1 MAVTN
6 SAHDTSWAHAPSFE
20 AFISVPLQ
28 TTTSGRDCEEEY
40 GLGLKKEGRWAV
52 TSLGARGALIGGT
65 ATAGFL

>member
-28 TTTSGRDCEEEY
+28 TTISGRDCEEEY
-40 GLGLKKEGRWAV
+40 GLGLKKEGLWAV